1 MAADTVNDRYKLH
14 QFHQGMEKPNTY
26 FPAQKITDEVFQ
38 VSDLKIVT
46 LAMDFLGA
54 TPKYRKQLEAD
65 WITTL
70 PQLDNVRSLSVR
82 HRVTQE
88 YFEAICKMK
97 NLEKIVFWTS
107 TAESLASIAKLQ
119 KLTRLTLSS
128 FSRLS
133 DISPLLRLKKLTH
146 LSIDNSFKIENYD
159 IIGEMK
165 ELIGLSLSG
174 DFTSP
179 KNLRLKTLQPFITLK
194 ELKHLNLSFCSVID
208 QSYEAVLQM
217 PNIERLDTTANMPKA
232 LREKIKAEHPNLKAG
247 FFMDWD
253 FENKRLYDGKVW

>member
-1 MAADTVNDRYKLH
+1 MAAETVNDRYKLH
-14 QFHQGMEKPNTY
+14 QFYQGVEKPNTY
-26 FPAQKITDEVFQ
+26 VPVQEITEKVFQ
-38 VSDLKIVT
+38 VKDLKIVT
-46 LAMDFLGA
+46 LAMDLPGK
-54 TPKYRKQLEAD
+54 TPKYRKQLEAE

-88 YFEAICKMK
+88 YFEAICNMK
-97 NLEKIVFWTS
+97 NLDRLHFWTS
-107 TAESLASIAKLQ
+107 TAENLTSIAKLQ

-128 FSRLS
+128 FSRVS
-133 DISPLLRLKKLTH
+133 DISPLLMLKKLTH
-146 LSIDNSFKIENYD
+146 LSIENSFKIENYE

-165 ELIGLSLSG
+165 GLIGLSLSG

-179 KNLRLKTLQPFITLK
+179 KNLRLKSLKPFVTLK
-194 ELKHLNLSFCSVID
+194 NLKHLDLSFCSVID
-208 QSYEAVLQM
+208 QSYEAILQM
-217 PNIERLDTTANMPKA
+217 PSLERLDTTANMPKA

-247 FFMDWD
+247 LFMDWD

>member
-1 MAADTVNDRYKLH
+1 
-14 QFHQGMEKPNTY
+14 
-26 FPAQKITDEVFQ
+26 
-38 VSDLKIVT
+38 
-46 LAMDFLGA
+46 
-54 TPKYRKQLEAD
+54 
-65 WITTL
+65 
-70 PQLDNVRSLSVR
+70 
-82 HRVTQE
+82 
-88 YFEAICKMK
+88 MK
-97 NLEKIVFWTS
+97 SLEKLIFWTS

-133 DISPLLRLKKLTH
+133 DILPLLRLKMLTH
-146 LSIDNSFKIENYD
+146 LSIDNSFKIENYE

-179 KNLRLKTLQPFITLK
+179 KNLRLKSLQPFVTLK
-194 ELKHLNLSFCSVID
+194 DLKHLGLSFCSIID

-217 PNIERLDTTANMPKA
+217 ASLERLDTTANMPKA

-253 FENKRLYDGKVW
+253 FENKRFYDGKVW